1 MVDEEDSLFG
11 SIILD
16 ISHKDLY
23 TSFDEWLNF
32 DIEDFRAP
40 NVATIA
46 IELRKLI
53 FSYLISIKGEL
64 CKAEK
69 SSWIVQAPDTLFFQL
84 QRVVFNKDNGNRLG
98 IKYANFQ
105 NSAGIEKL
113 DDPFYFEKEIYID
126 RFLLEHKDIASKIK
140 GQVKELKKRVRT
152 SLLCMWFDQD
162 ISWQAWN

>member
-46 IELRKLI
+46 TELRKLI
-53 FSYLISIKGEL
+53 FSYLIHKGRT
-64 CKAEK
+64 
-69 SSWIVQAPDTLFFQL
+69 VQ
-84 QRVVFNKDNGNRLG
+84 G
-98 IKYANFQ
+98 
-105 NSAGIEKL
+105 
-113 DDPFYFEKEIYID
+113 
-126 RFLLEHKDIASKIK
+126 
-140 GQVKELKKRVRT
+140 
-152 SLLCMWFDQD
+152 
-162 ISWQAWN
+162 